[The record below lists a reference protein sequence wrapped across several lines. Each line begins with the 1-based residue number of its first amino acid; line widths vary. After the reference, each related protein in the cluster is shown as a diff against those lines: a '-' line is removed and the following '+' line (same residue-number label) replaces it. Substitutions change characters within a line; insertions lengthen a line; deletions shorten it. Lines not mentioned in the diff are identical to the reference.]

1 MRSHERCS
9 MVCVKSCLKYRFTK
23 EELLPIL
30 DAMLE
35 YVEEQYANGYDPENP
50 YLYLDNIERKPYT
63 KKINTIVEETDDEV
77 ITDTETDLTT
87 DYDTDIS
94 ELSYL

>member
-9 MVCVKSCLKYRFTK
+9 MVCVKRCLKYRFTK

-35 YVEEQYANGYDPENP
+35 FVEKQYADGYNPINP
-50 YLYLDNIERKPYT
+50 YLNLDNVEIKPYT
-63 KKINTIVEETDDEV
+63 KKINTIIEESDDDM
-77 ITDTETDLTT
+77 TDTETNITTT